1 MNVYNVKNYGAKGD
15 NVTDDTTSIQ
25 SAINPAFTN
34 GGGVVYFPVGIYL
47 IGGALI
53 STIGGQSLNS
63 QLYIPSSSANSS
75 RSGIIMIGEG
85 AVNRTTIAPTVSNL
99 LAANTGATLRSTVT
113 ASGTTPSLIGSA
125 KISGSIFNFNNVE
138 IYSKSNCLYCDK
150 AKNYFTQNNISYVEH
165 NVEIPEVFDTLMKRN
180 PNARTMPQIFIDNE
194 LIGGY
199 TDLEDW
205 LQNNKD

>member
-1 MNVYNVKNYGAKGD
+1 M
-15 NVTDDTTSIQ
+15 
-25 SAINPAFTN
+25 
-34 GGGVVYFPVGIYL
+34 
-47 IGGALI
+47 
-53 STIGGQSLNS
+53 
-63 QLYIPSSSANSS
+63 
-75 RSGIIMIGEG
+75 
-85 AVNRTTIAPTVSNL
+85 
-99 LAANTGATLRSTVT
+99 
-113 ASGTTPSLIGSA
+113 
-125 KISGSIFNFNNVE
+125 FNNVE

-165 NVEIPEVFDTLMKRN
+165 NVEVPEVFDTLMNRN